1 MQPTNFPALVNNFS
15 NEKQN
20 KNRKKIIIKKGQG
33 SFRSRIPPVGY
44 FSFFSTE
51 TTKPVKKTH
60 NGRAATGTNPIKR
73 EKIFNFFFF
82 FLSHVIIGPPIPSEK
97 QIGQN
102 WKSFPFCTVTWHAC
116 IPARKEKK
124 VQSQIF
130 FLSRKVFFSFQK
142 ILPLKDALESI
153 LKIEHNSGSARTLGQ
168 KT

>member
-82 FLSHVIIGPPIPSEK
+82 FSFLMSSSGPLFLPKNKLAKTENLFHFAQWHDTHVSQREK
-97 QIGQN
+97 KKKFN
-102 WKSFPFCTVTWHAC
+102 PKSFFSQ
-116 IPARKEKK
+116 EK
-124 VQSQIF
+124 
-130 FLSRKVFFSFQK
+130 FSFLFK
-142 ILPLKDALESI
+142 KFYLWKML
-153 LKIEHNSGSARTLGQ
+153 
-168 KT
+168 

>member
-1 MQPTNFPALVNNFS
+1 MQPTNFSIVNNFF
-15 NEKQN
+15 Q
-20 KNRKKIIIKKGQG
+20 KNRQKKEEQG
-33 SFRSRIPPVGY
+33 SFVRFQPYAVCWLFFIFPPKRSQSRKHTTSVQQPGPTQLRERR
-44 FSFFSTE
+44 FSTS
-51 TTKPVKKTH
+51 
-60 NGRAATGTNPIKR
+60 
-73 EKIFNFFFF
+73 FFFF
-82 FLSHVIIGPPIPSEK
+82 FSHVIIRPPIPSEK